1 MEAKGDAPMANPTYR
16 VKKTVP
22 PDKTVTLTE
31 LPFAPG
37 DQIEIVVIR
46 RTAHTPDTPY
56 PLRGQPIHDERPF
69 DSVAEPDGDDLR

>member
-1 MEAKGDAPMANPTYR
+1 MPNPTYR

-37 DQIEIVVIR
+37 DQIEIVIIR
-46 RTAHTPDTPY
+46 RTARTEDTPY
-56 PLRGQPIHDERPF
+56 PLRGQPVQYERPF
-69 DSVAEPDGDDLR
+69 DSVAEADWDDLR

>member
-1 MEAKGDAPMANPTYR
+1 MPNPTYR

-37 DQIEIVVIR
+37 DQIEIVIIR
-46 RTAHTPDTPY
+46 RTARTADTPY
-56 PLRGQPIHDERPF
+56 PLRGQPVQYERPF
-69 DSVAEPDGDDLR
+69 DSVAEADWDDLR